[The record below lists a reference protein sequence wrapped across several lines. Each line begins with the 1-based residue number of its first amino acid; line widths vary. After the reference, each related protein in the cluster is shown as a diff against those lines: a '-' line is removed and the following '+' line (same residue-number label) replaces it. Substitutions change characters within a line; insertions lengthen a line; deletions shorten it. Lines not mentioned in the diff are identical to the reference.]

1 MTGSISGSI
10 PGSITTQVPIP
21 ELERVIARAL
31 EAAGTAPVNAA
42 SVARALSAAEV
53 DGQKGH
59 GLSRV
64 PGYVAQVRAGKVKG
78 HAVPVVRRPK
88 PSVLAVDAGH
98 GFAFPAFDR
107 VVAEL
112 PAMAN
117 AAGIAAALVSHS
129 HHAGAL
135 GGLVERLADAGLIAL
150 MYASTPAAMAPWGG
164 KRAVYGTN
172 PLAFAAPRRDK
183 PALLI
188 DLALT
193 EVARSKLV
201 AAAQKGEAIPLGWA
215 VDEHGNPTTD
225 AKAAL
230 KGNLLP
236 AGGAKGAALA
246 LMVEVLAST
255 LTGSRFGF
263 EASSFL
269 DDKDGPPDVGQMVIG
284 IDAIGLTGGLT
295 GGLTSDLAGGNDYF
309 GRLEVLAGI
318 IEADGAR
325 LPGSRR
331 LALRETARRDGVTV
345 DTRLLAE
352 VRALGQG

>member
-1 MTGSISGSI
+1 MT
-10 PGSITTQVPIP
+10 TTK
-21 ELERVIARAL
+21 IAIADL
-31 EAAGTAPVNAA
+31 EAAMTRALVAAGTHAANAA
-42 SVARALSAAEV
+42 SVARALRAAEV

-64 PGYVAQVRAGKVKG
+64 PGYAAQVRAGKVKG
-78 HAVPVVRRPK
+78 HAVPAVRRPK
-88 PSVLAVDAGH
+88 SGVLAVDAGN
-98 GFAFPAFDR
+98 GFAFPAFDH

-112 PAMAN
+112 PAMAK

-135 GGLVERLADAGLIAL
+135 GGLVERLADAGLIAF

-164 KRAVYGTN
+164 TRAVYGTN
-172 PLAFAAPRRDK
+172 PLAFAAPRRGK

-201 AAAQKGEAIPLGWA
+201 AAAQKGEPIPLGWA

-246 LMVEVLAST
+246 LMVEVLAAA
-255 LTGSRFGF
+255 LTGSQFGF

-269 DDKDGPPDVGQMVIG
+269 DDKDGPPDVGQMIIG
-284 IDAIGLTGGLT
+284 IDAPGLNPGLNLGLNQGLNQGLTGGH
-295 GGLTSDLAGGNDYF
+295 DFF
-309 GRLEVLAGI
+309 GRLELLASY

-325 LPGSRR
+325 LPGARR
-331 LALRETARRDGVTV
+331 QGLRETARRDGVAV
-345 DTRLLAE
+345 DARLLAE
-352 VRALGQG
+352 VQALGQV